1 MSGPRQ
7 PTQGAPPPRIL
18 DRLLAEK
25 KLTRDQYES
34 VVMEFRR
41 GKKTLDEAMMDVLNL
56 PEPEVLKLL
65 AAVYKTRFVSTERLS
80 KAQIDRGLLDMLP
93 RKTADRY
100 SVAPILYD
108 TANASLSVVIADPDN
123 VQALEEVKLV
133 ARVRSVTAFVARA
146 AAVQALVR
154 KIYHGEN
161 NSFAGIERQSASQP
175 WQMVDVFE
183 RQQANVAQTEQL
195 GAAQL
200 KKLAAV
206 GPVGHQQPQQQPQI
220 GGGGIMLDF
229 DMGGPAAPSLPTQEM
244 RPPTQAPAPAR
255 PSQPQPMSAAKI
267 PSLAPPAVPSLQMPA
282 VAAPPPPAPVYA
294 AAHAPSSS
302 ERPPPGVPTA
312 SWLETLNVLVSLL
325 ENNRP
330 DLRGHSSQVARLSR
344 KFCER
349 LGLAPRDT
357 DEIVAAA
364 YLHDLG
370 KASNYHLTA
379 LNVAEYEGHKVAAE
393 KAYLTPSRL
402 MAGVKLPDA
411 SIRALNHMYERFD
424 GKGFPDALS
433 GKDIPLGARVIS
445 ITDTYA
451 DLTQNPRNPYR
462 KTLRPVEA
470 SDVLAK
476 YKGNVFDNNLV
487 DIFRHVVTGDDL
499 KAKLLANRG
508 SALIVDP
515 DPEETTVLELRM
527 IEQGFEVTIARTG
540 DQAMKA
546 LAENEYELVVSE
558 VDMQPLDGLTLFE
571 RAKQIDSVRNGTA
584 WVFLSATT
592 DREAIDRG
600 FALGAADYVEKPV
613 KAEILVAKLRK
624 LVEQGQGSRAAA
636 RGVSGSLEEM
646 GFPELVQILSQGR
659 KTGSLK
665 IRSGGEQGEIH
676 FVQGEVW
683 QALWGKGRGEDAFY
697 SMCKLRGGEFS
708 LDPNFKAEQRQIGGS
723 AEGLLLEGMRRLDEE
738 SRADVRIPR

>member
-1 MSGPRQ
+1 M
-7 PTQGAPPPRIL
+7 QGAPPPRIL
-18 DRLLAEK
+18 DRLLGEK
-25 KLTRDQYES
+25 KLTREQYEA
-34 VVMEFRR
+34 VAMELRR
-41 GKKTLDEAMMDVLNL
+41 GRQTVDEAMMDTLGL
-56 PEPEVLKLL
+56 PEQEVLKAL

-80 KAQIDRGLLDMLP
+80 KAQIDRALLDMVP

-108 TANASLSVVIADPDN
+108 TANATLSVVIADPDN

-133 ARVRSVTAFVARA
+133 ARVRQVTAFVARA

-154 KIYHGEN
+154 KLYHGDPTG
-161 NSFAGIERQSASQP
+161 FAGLERQSSSQP
-175 WQMVDVFE
+175 WQMMDVFE
-183 RQQANVAQTEQL
+183 RQQASAVGTEQL

-200 KKLAAV
+200 KKLANQ
-206 GPVGHQQPQQQPQI
+206 GFNPQGQPMQ
-220 GGGGIMLDF
+220 GGVMLDF
-229 DMGGPAAPSLPTQEM
+229 DMGGPAAPSPEP
-244 RPPTQAPAPAR
+244 RPPAQPPAPAR
-255 PSQPQPMSAAKI
+255 PSQPQPVAQKV
-267 PSLAPPAVPSLQMPA
+267 PSLAPPPIPGLQTPGLPMPGLQMPA
-282 VAAPPPPAPVYA
+282 PTPAPSPFAAP
-294 AAHAPSSS
+294 HAPSAS
-302 ERPPPGVPTA
+302 ERAPITGVPVA
-312 SWLETLNVLVSLL
+312 SWLESLNVLVSLL

-349 LGLAPRDT
+349 LGLAERDT

-393 KAYLTPSRL
+393 KSYLTPSRL

-424 GKGFPDALS
+424 GRGFPDALS
-433 GKDIPLGARVIS
+433 AKDIPLGARVIA

-476 YKGNVFDNNLV
+476 YKGSVFDNNLV

-508 SALIVDP
+508 NALIVDP

-527 IEQGFEVTIARTG
+527 IEQGFEVTIARSSEL
-540 DQAMKA
+540 ALKA
-546 LAENEYELVVSE
+546 LTENEYELVVSE
-558 VDMQPLDGLTLFE
+558 VDLQPMDGLGLFE

-584 WVFLSATT
+584 WVFLSSTT

-624 LVEQGQGSRAAA
+624 LVEQGQSTRAAT

-646 GFPELVQILSQGR
+646 GFPELVQILAQGR
-659 KTGSLK
+659 KTGALK
-665 IRSGGEQGEIH
+665 IRSGGETGEIH
-676 FVQGEVW
+676 FVQGEVY
-683 QALWGKGRGEDAFY
+683 QALWGRARGEDAFY
-697 SMCKLRGGEFS
+697 SMCRLRSGEFS

-738 SRADVRIPR
+738 SRADVRLPR